1 MPLDVLGRTRATLT
15 KSASMSYADRC
26 GNLVKLR
33 RDGD

>member
-15 KSASMSYADRC
+15 QALSLRGRHASVTY
-26 GNLVKLR
+26 KLR